1 MANSTVQARVD
12 PRLKQE
18 AEAVFA
24 AMGMTTAE
32 AIRIFLQQTVNRG
45 GLPFQPTAKT
55 PNADTIQAL
64 AELEA
69 QGGHVF
75 DTVDALFDDWD
86 R

>member
-1 MANSTVQARVD
+1 MANSTVQARID
-12 PRLKQE
+12 PELKQE

-24 AMGMTTAE
+24 AMGMTTAQ
-32 AIRIFLQQTVNRG
+32 AIRIFLQQTVNKG

-55 PNADTIQAL
+55 PNSETIRAI

-69 QGGHVF
+69 QGGQ
-75 DTVDALFDDWD
+75 LFETAEELFADWE